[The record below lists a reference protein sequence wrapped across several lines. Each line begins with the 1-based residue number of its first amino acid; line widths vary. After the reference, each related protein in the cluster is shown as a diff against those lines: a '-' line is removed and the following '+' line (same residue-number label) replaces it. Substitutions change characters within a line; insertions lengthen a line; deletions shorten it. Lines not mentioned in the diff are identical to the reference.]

1 MLLTKAQIAA
11 ARIPTVI
18 IERQMRGLSI
28 LTHFLEFKSDALTRP
43 VKCIKQRLIL
53 MNFLPNHFSMG
64 NCLYQMNFEHPMR
77 LTGLK

>member
-18 IERQMRGLSI
+18 IESQMRGLSI

-53 MNFLPNHFSMG
+53 MNFSQITFLWGIAS
-64 NCLYQMNFEHPMR
+64 
-77 LTGLK
+77 TK